1 MAGRGRG
8 MALFQ
13 KLIDMEVE
21 DDDEEQQQQLEQV
34 DTQSISTVAPFPN
47 PRGRGTAYGH
57 PPFIDIS
64 ESERSPSEVPA
75 STESFVLPGRGRG
88 MFAARLPGMMG
99 AVPAKSSEPTEPLAE
114 KDSLSSNPIIFGRG
128 RGAINSSGMKIIQI
142 PAKFTNFWLPGR
154 GSGSESSKD
163 KVKSIEDTMVEK
175 LKIVEDEEGAGD
187 AKVPLKSA
195 SPEATNKAMSRLPVE
210 PVLRHGVKGEKF
222 NAITNSMFLKSIKEY
237 GMFEYDVRFEPVLDS
252 MQIRKTYL
260 RKMGDEIG
268 TILNYDGADTLYL
281 PVKLPS
287 QVTKKLVEDTNIKI
301 TFRRQRS
308 SEECL
313 HFYNVLFDR
322 IMRVLNFERI
332 GRKFFDPVAPKMIPQ
347 HKLQG
352 EF

>member
-1 MAGRGRG
+1 
-8 MALFQ
+8 
-13 KLIDMEVE
+13 
-21 DDDEEQQQQLEQV
+21 
-34 DTQSISTVAPFPN
+34 
-47 PRGRGTAYGH
+47 
-57 PPFIDIS
+57 
-64 ESERSPSEVPA
+64 
-75 STESFVLPGRGRG
+75 
-88 MFAARLPGMMG
+88 
-99 AVPAKSSEPTEPLAE
+99 
-114 KDSLSSNPIIFGRG
+114 
-128 RGAINSSGMKIIQI
+128 
-142 PAKFTNFWLPGR
+142 
-154 GSGSESSKD
+154 
-163 KVKSIEDTMVEK
+163 MVEK

-187 AKVPLKSA
+187 AKMPSKSA

-287 QVTKKLVEDTNIKI
+287 QVTKKLVEETNIKI

-352 EF
+352 EFFKKKLNFSRHLCLL